1 MLTNIALKEFLL
13 DCEVRNFTPKTIK
26 GYRNA
31 LELLVRY
38 LATEQNVEQ
47 IEDIEPF
54 HIKQFLRNL
63 QKAGRKPSYLNG
75 LHKAMRSWFK
85 Y

>member
-63 QKAGRKPSYLNG
+63 QKAGRKPSYL
-75 LHKAMRSWFK
+75 SI